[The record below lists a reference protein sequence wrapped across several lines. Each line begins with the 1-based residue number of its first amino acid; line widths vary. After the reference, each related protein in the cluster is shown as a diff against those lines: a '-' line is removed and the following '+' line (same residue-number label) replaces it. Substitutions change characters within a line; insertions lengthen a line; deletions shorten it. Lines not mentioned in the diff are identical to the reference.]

1 MIVLCMNWLCI
12 ITQKPDKCIRQIS
25 TKFSHTKFSH
35 NTAPT
40 NGPVLSTLCFPLCQT
55 TQKLRSVDVEAS
67 NVMRDFMWFGCRHTV
82 SMSGHHTAPPRAQ
95 TLQPASQAYG
105 MQQLLAVSD
114 CGQRLNTGTLSILLL
129 LLFFV
134 GTCKTKKRPF
144 KSLFPKQPG

>member
-25 TKFSHTKFSH
+25 TKFSH

-105 MQQLLAVSD
+105 MQQLLTVSD